1 MAEVT
6 QPART
11 TMTKAGMAR
20 GAEKKGYKQAAN
32 RPSGARHKNITNKAW
47 GRKPAPNAPAAVLAQ
62 WVTFCLLQF
71 LNFPYCMLLLLKD
84 IVLKCQRRKSL
95 CRP

>member
-20 GAEKKGYKQAAN
+20 GAEEKGYKQAAN
-32 RPSGARHKNITNKAW
+32 RPSGARHKNITNKA
-47 GRKPAPNAPAAVLAQ
+47 
-62 WVTFCLLQF
+62 
-71 LNFPYCMLLLLKD
+71 
-84 IVLKCQRRKSL
+84 
-95 CRP
+95 